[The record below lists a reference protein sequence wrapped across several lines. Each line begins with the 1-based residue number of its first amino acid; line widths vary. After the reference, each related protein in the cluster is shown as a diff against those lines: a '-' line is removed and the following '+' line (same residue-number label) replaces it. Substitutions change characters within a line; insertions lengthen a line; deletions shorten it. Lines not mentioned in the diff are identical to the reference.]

1 MLFGLL
7 LATCGLFMVGISL
20 SAAVFHYALPADNL
34 VVAAF
39 AILLL
44 VIGLIIV
51 LTEIF
56 EKWLTRSQAALVDGL
71 QAG

>member
-1 MLFGLL
+1 MLLGLV
-7 LATCGLFMVGISL
+7 LAICGLSMVGASL
-20 SAAVFHYALPADNL
+20 SAAMLHYTLPSSNV

-39 AILLL
+39 ALVLL

-51 LTEIF
+51 LTEVF